1 MRVRDIVINLFQCE
15 EECDPAV
22 AGRFAGVF
30 HVNSQGVITVMSQN
44 VPGATAV
51 TAQLVFTSSLN
62 GTVKGPIG
70 SIASSDANA
79 VPSLSADGQAVNVT
93 TPAEAPVQDVITLT
107 WSDPSGKIASFSV
120 DLVVS
125 AAPQEVIT
133 GAFGT
138 FVPGTTP

>member
-1 MRVRDIVINLFQCE
+1 MRVRDVIINIFECE
-15 EECDPAV
+15 KPAV

-30 HVNSQGVITVMSQN
+30 HVNSQGEIIVMSQN
-44 VPGATAV
+44 VPGSTAI
-51 TAQLVFTSSLN
+51 TAPLVFNSSTN
-62 GTVKGPIG
+62 GTVKGPVG
-70 SIASSDANA
+70 TIASSDPNA

-107 WSDPSGKIASFSV
+107 WSDPAGKIASFTV

-133 GAFGT
+133 GAFGA